1 MTASARTAPAVLYRG
16 MDRAALDAAYNNTAA
31 VGLARREQYVSGWAA
46 RSDAFRRARG
56 GKLDLHYGAGARQ
69 RLDVFPC
76 GAPGAPT
83 LVYVHGGYWQS
94 NDKEPYA
101 FLGEGLLPAGFNLAL
116 VEYTL
121 APEARLDQIVG
132 EVRAAVGWVI
142 AHAEEQG
149 GDPRRVFVAGHSAG
163 GHLTAAAMDDE
174 RLAGLAI
181 SGIYEM
187 EPIRLN
193 YLNDKLRLDVAEAER
208 NSPIRHLPARAAS
221 LLVTVGLG
229 ELPELIRQSGDY
241 WAAWHARG
249 LPGQYVPLEGHDH
262 FSILE
267 ELASPT
273 GRLLAALRHLAR
285 ERGTLPLPSREREG

>member
-1 MTASARTAPAVLYRG
+1 MLYRG

-31 VGLARREQYVSGWAA
+31 VGAARREEYVSSWAA
-46 RSDAFRRARG
+46 RSDVFRRDHG

-76 GAPGAPT
+76 GTPGAPT

-94 NDKEPYA
+94 NDKEAYA
-101 FLGEGLLPAGFNLAL
+101 FLGEGLLPAGFNLSL

-121 APEARLDQIVG
+121 APEARLDRIVE

-142 AHAEEQG
+142 AQAEEQG

-163 GHLTAAAMDDE
+163 GHLTAVVMDDQ
-174 RLAGLAI
+174 RLAGGLAI
-181 SGIYEM
+181 SGIYEL

-193 YLNDKLRLDVAEAER
+193 YLNDKLRLDDTEAER
-208 NSPIRHLPARAAS
+208 NSPIKQLPSRAAP
-221 LLVTVGLG
+221 LVVTVGLG
-229 ELPELIRQSGDY
+229 ELPELIRQSEDY
-241 WAAWHARG
+241 WAAWQAQG
-249 LPGQYVPLEGHDH
+249 LPGQYLPLEGHDH

-267 ELASPT
+267 ELAAPT
-273 GRLLAALRHLAR
+273 GRLLAALKNLA
-285 ERGTLPLPSREREG
+285 P